1 MLLKKEIL
9 RRQLSEEAEK
19 LAEELRQRK
28 VDEAANKSMK
38 TFQAAICGGGLH
50 IFNKEVSNR
59 TDCTRQQLLDKHDGF
74 KEQFS
79 HLCQHWEAEKQSWVY
94 NQQQKLGE
102 MLEETETVRN

>member
-38 TFQAAICGGGLH
+38 TFQAAIWGGVAH
-50 IFNKEVSNR
+50 V
-59 TDCTRQQLLDKHDGF
+59 QQRSL
-74 KEQFS
+74 
-79 HLCQHWEAEKQSWVY
+79 KQSRLY
-94 NQQQKLGE
+94 EAAALRQ
-102 MLEETETVRN
+102 T